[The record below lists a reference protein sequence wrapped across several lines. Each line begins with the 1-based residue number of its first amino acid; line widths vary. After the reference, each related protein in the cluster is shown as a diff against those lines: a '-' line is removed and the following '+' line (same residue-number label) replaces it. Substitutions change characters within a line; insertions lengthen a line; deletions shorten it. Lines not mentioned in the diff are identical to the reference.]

1 MEQEIWKDIKGYE
14 GLYKISN
21 LGNVMS
27 LHYGRTNQPNLLKP
41 QDDHKRG
48 YLKVGFHK
56 NGEYKTFSVHR
67 LVAETFILDKT
78 NFKSMPDEDRSL
90 IDLNDLVVN
99 HKDEIKTN
107 NNVENLEWCSEKY
120 NRYYGTNIERQVLKR
135 YVPINQ
141 FDLNNTFIK
150 RWDSTKEASE
160 VLNIGRKNISDC
172 LCCRGNRKTAGGYIW
187 RYAEK

>member
-1 MEQEIWKDIKGYE
+1 MEQEVWKDIKGYE
-14 GLYKISN
+14 GLYQISN

-27 LHYGRTNQPNLLKP
+27 LHYGCTNQPNLLKP

-56 NGEYKTFSVHR
+56 NGEYKIFSVHR

-107 NNVENLEWCSEKY
+107 NNVKNLEWCSEKY

-135 YVPINQ
+135 CVPIDQ

-150 RWDSTKEASE
+150 RWGSTKEASE
-160 VLNIGRKNISDC
+160 VLSIGRKNISDC
-172 LCCRGNRKTAGGYIW
+172 LCCRNNRKTAGGYIW
-187 RYAEK
+187 RYAKK

>member
-1 MEQEIWKDIKGYE
+1 MEEIWKDIKGYE
-14 GLYKISN
+14 GLYQISN

-56 NGEYKTFSVHR
+56 NGEYKIFSVHR

-107 NNVENLEWCSEKY
+107 NNVSNLEWCTPRY
-120 NRYYGTNIERQVLKR
+120 NLHYGMNIVKQAKSRYI
-135 YVPINQ
+135 PINQ
-141 FDLNNTFIK
+141 YDLNGNFIMT
-150 RWDSTKEASE
+150 WDGIKVASE
-160 VLNIGRKNISDC
+160 TLKINACNITK
-172 LCCRGNRKTAGGYIW
+172 CCKEIRNKAGGYIW
-187 RYAEK
+187 KYADK

>member
-1 MEQEIWKDIKGYE
+1 MEEIWRDIKGYE
-14 GLYKISN
+14 GLYQVSN

-48 YLKVGFHK
+48 YLKVGFYK

-67 LVAETFILDKT
+67 LVAEAFIPDKST
-78 NFKSMPDEDRSL
+78 FKSMPDEDRSS
-90 IDLNDLVVN
+90 IDLNELVVN

-141 FDLNNTFIK
+141 FDLNGRFIMT
-150 RWDSTKEASE
+150 WDGIKVASE
-160 VLNIGRKNISDC
+160 TLKIHASGITK
-172 LCCRGNRKTAGGYIW
+172 CCKGVRNKAGGYIW
-187 RYAEK
+187 RYAKK